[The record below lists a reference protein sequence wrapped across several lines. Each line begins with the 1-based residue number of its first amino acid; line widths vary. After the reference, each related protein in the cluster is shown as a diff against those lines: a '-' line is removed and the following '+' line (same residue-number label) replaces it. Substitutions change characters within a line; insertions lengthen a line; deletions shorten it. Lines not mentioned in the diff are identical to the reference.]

1 MRVPVGERRAAL
13 VDAAFRVIARDGL
26 PAATTRAI
34 CAEAG
39 IQQGL
44 FHYAYETKAELLQ
57 ELTSTVL
64 TVQMR
69 ELFEPTPGVS
79 TLRDAL
85 RGALDQLMDATL
97 VDRDRQ
103 MVISELMTA
112 DRRRD
117 KDPGALD
124 RWHHTRYTE
133 LAEEFLT
140 EVADRFD
147 AEWTVPLHELARLS
161 ASSVSGVVRAW
172 LADDDDDLARASLR
186 VLADAVAGLATQKA

>member
-1 MRVPVGERRAAL
+1 M
-13 VDAAFRVIARDGL
+13 DAAFRVIARDGL